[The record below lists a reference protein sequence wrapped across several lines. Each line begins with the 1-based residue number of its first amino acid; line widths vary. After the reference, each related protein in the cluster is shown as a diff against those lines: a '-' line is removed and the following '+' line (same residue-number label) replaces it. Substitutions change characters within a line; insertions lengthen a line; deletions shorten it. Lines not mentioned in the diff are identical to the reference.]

1 MSKETLE
8 MVQMCWR
15 QIRRDS
21 AVVGELLRLN
31 LRKVNPAL
39 AIKDSKKTKNLL
51 DYLLLQM
58 LDDVINRLNEEQ
70 ELIRALRNFYSLFEL
85 SGNKREELEQ
95 ICEVI
100 VLTVE
105 QIIDDSLTFKIE
117 GTSAVIKEKFSK
129 IEPRLESVENRDQW
143 ISYIRKCKNN

>member
-105 QIIDDSLTFKIE
+105 QIIDDSLTLKIK